1 MPRPLKPKRPQS
13 GERGGSR
20 RVGPRRRLAAGAVA
34 LSLIAGAAILLW
46 LLRTSPAEAALQG
59 FVELWSRGD
68 DRGAAR
74 LTDEPRAAAVALQ
87 ANRRGLD
94 GARLEAEVLGLEETA
109 DGARGRVRLTWHV
122 PGIGPFSH
130 VSHANLRSD
139 EGRWRI
145 RWAPAVVHPGLAA
158 GERLG
163 TVGEPRARGE
173 ILDRR
178 GRPLMSAKPVK
189 RMGVVAGEVEDPA
202 DVAQRLSK
210 LLGVE
215 PGPLKLA
222 IRAGGR
228 EQFVEAVALR
238 LDEAERVEEEV
249 EALPGGEVVTGT
261 AQLAPIRAFGRAVL
275 GAVGPVTSE
284 QLEQLGDAYA
294 PTDEVGQW
302 GLQRRFDRQLRGR
315 PRAAVVERREG
326 VPTNTLLE
334 RPGRAGRDL
343 KTTID
348 RDVQTAA
355 ERALGHDGGRNRALV
370 AVQPSTGDVLA
381 VANRP
386 TDDTYNRA
394 FEGTYPPGST
404 FKVVTTSALI
414 REGGLTPDTP
424 VDCPRTRVVG
434 GRLFR
439 NFEGRAGG
447 VGPFRRSFAESC
459 NTAFVGLSRRLK
471 SGALSRTARS
481 FGLGREIDAGLP
493 AFGGRMSLSDD
504 RTALAAAAIGQ
515 DGVLASPIS
524 LAVVAATVA
533 DGRWRGPRL
542 LPSRPAAVGP
552 PVRDGELRDLRILTR
567 QVVTEGTAEAL
578 ADVPGEVHGK
588 TGTAE
593 YGQGDPPPTHAWF
606 VGYRGDLALA
616 VLVEGGR
623 SGGEVAAPIAR
634 RFLGALEGGP

>member
-1 MPRPLKPKRPQS
+1 M
-13 GERGGSR
+13 
-20 RVGPRRRLAAGAVA
+20 
-34 LSLIAGAAILLW
+34 
-46 LLRTSPAEAALQG
+46 
-59 FVELWSRGD
+59 
-68 DRGAAR
+68 
-74 LTDEPRAAAVALQ
+74 TDEPRAAAAALQ

-94 GARLEAEVLGLEETA
+94 GARLEAKVLGVEETA
-109 DGARGRVRLTWHV
+109 DGGRGRVRLTWQV
-122 PGIGPFSH
+122 PGIGPFSY

-139 EGRWRI
+139 GGRWRI
-145 RWAPAVVHPGLAA
+145 RWASGVVHPGLAA

-163 TVGEPRARGE
+163 TVREPRARGE

-189 RMGVVAGEVEDPA
+189 RVGVVAGEVEDPA
-202 DVAQRLSK
+202 RVAQRLSE
-210 LLGVE
+210 LLDVE
-215 PGPLKLA
+215 AGPLQRA
-222 IRAGGR
+222 IRAGGP

-238 LDEAERVEEEV
+238 LDEAESVEEEV

-261 AQLAPIRAFGRAVL
+261 AQLAPTRAFGRAVL

-284 QLEQLGDAYA
+284 QLEQLGNAYS

-326 VPTNTLLE
+326 VPTDMLLE
-334 RPGRAGRDL
+334 RPGSPGGDL

-355 ERALGHDGGRNRALV
+355 DRALGDDGGRNRVLV

-386 TDDTYNRA
+386 TGDTYNRA

-414 REGGLTPDTP
+414 REDGLTPDTP
-424 VDCPRTRVVG
+424 VDCPPTRVVG
-434 GRLFR
+434 GRTFR

-447 VGPFRRSFAESC
+447 AGPFSRSFAESC
-459 NTAFVGLSRRLK
+459 NTAFVGLSRQLE
-471 SGALSRTARS
+471 SDALSRAARI

-493 AFGGRMSLSDD
+493 AFCGRVRLSDD
-504 RTALAAAAIGQ
+504 PAALAAAAIGQ
-515 DGVLASPIS
+515 DGVLVSPLS
-524 LAVVAATVA
+524 LAGVAATVA
-533 DGRWRGPRL
+533 DGRWRSPRL
-542 LPSRPAAVGP
+542 LPAGSP
-552 PVRDGELRDLRILTR
+552 PVGRPLLDRSLQDLRSLTR
-567 QVVTEGTAEAL
+567 QVVAEGTAEVL
-578 ADVPGEVHGK
+578 ADLPGEVHGK

-606 VGYRGDLALA
+606 IGYRGDLALA

-623 SGGEVAAPIAR
+623 SGGEVAAPIAE
-634 RFLGALEGGP
+634 RFLRALSGGP